1 MHYPVSTP
9 TQLRG
14 VLRALRESRKVSQ
27 AELGKRLG
35 VSQRRIAT
43 IEANPGRAS
52 FDQLSRLVAALG
64 ARVTIEEVSAEASPI
79 QARKPAKRS
88 VSERADW

>member
-27 AELGKRLG
+27 AELGKRIG

-52 FDQLSRLVAALG
+52 FDQLSRLIAALG
-64 ARVTIEEVSAEASPI
+64 ARVAIEASFAEGSPVPVKNTVK
-79 QARKPAKRS
+79 RKI
-88 VSERADW
+88 SEKAEW